1 MKKLLAVV
9 VSAVAVV
16 GLVGSAMAA
25 DKLLVKD
32 AATNNILRVET
43 DPAMVN
49 VTSGGASKSLLHFS
63 LAGADS
69 GGYVSSL
76 GENNFFVSSGAAYD
90 SGSWVQKSTDGKAVI
105 AGSGPLG
112 YRVFTAS
119 GTAVGSPIALTTRMM
134 IDYSGNVGFGI
145 TPTYPL
151 HMASGARVTVGGVWT
166 NASSRSYKENIQEL
180 SAEKAIETVKKLSP
194 VVYNYKSE
202 PEHTYVGFIAEDVPG
217 LVAMQDR
224 KSLSP
229 MDVVAV
235 LTKVVQEQTKTI
247 EALSAKIDKLEN
259 SSK

>member
-1 MKKLLAVV
+1 ML
-9 VSAVAVV
+9 SAVAIMGLMVV
-16 GLVGSAMAA
+16 PSFGA
-25 DKLLVKD
+25 DKLIVKD
-32 AATNNILRVET
+32 TAANNILRVEA

-49 VTSGGASKSLLHFS
+49 VTSGGVAKSSLHFS

-69 GGYVSSL
+69 GGYISSL
-76 GENNFFVSSGAAYD
+76 ADNNFFVSSGAAYD
-90 SGSWVQKSTDGKAVI
+90 GGVWVQKSSDGKAVI
-105 AGSGPLG
+105 AGSGGLG
-112 YRVFTAS
+112 YRIFTTS
-119 GTAVGSPIALTTRMM
+119 GGTVGNPITLSTRMM

-145 TPTYPL
+145 TPTFPL
-151 HMASGARVTVGGVWT
+151 HMASGAHVTVGGVWT
-166 NASSRSYKENIQEL
+166 NASSRAYKENIQEL
-180 SAEKAIETVKKLSP
+180 SAEKAIETVKNLSP

-202 PEHTYVGFIAEDVPG
+202 PDHTYVGFIAEDVPG

-259 SSK
+259 SAK